1 MKGYGSHSAR
11 TVPVMRIPAVLL
23 LLAVLTEMLCADGET
38 HAAESGIID
47 ENNGKVW
54 QLRVVNGGAV
64 RRGSAANDVAIA
76 PTSLARDAES
86 SNNAVPSIN
95 AANFDDPRTRAAWSL
110 QLGRV
115 APPHAHR
122 MYFGTTAGLPVAGDF
137 NGDGFAE
144 QGMFVDGRW
153 FIDLN
158 GNGKWDAADLQLT
171 LGRPGDLPVVGDW
184 DGDGKADVGV
194 YSLDAAQAR
203 GRSGE
208 IPVVGDWNG
217 SGTDALGLFRDGVWN
232 FDLNGDGRVDA
243 NEGALTLGQPGDRP
257 IVGDFNRDGR
267 DDLGVYRNGTW
278 ILDTNGD
285 RRFGDDDLRYQLG
298 DDGDTPVVG
307 DWDGD
312 GRDQIGVAHR

>member
-1 MKGYGSHSAR
+1 MSSSVSLSAR
-11 TVPVMRIPAVLL
+11 KVPQMRFKSSLLCLTIFAETV
-23 LLAVLTEMLCADGET
+23 CADVGSFATRVFGAEP
-38 HAAESGIID
+38 AAVDESAW
-47 ENNGKVW
+47 K
-54 QLRVVNGGAV
+54 LRVVNGGTA
-64 RRGSAANDVAIA
+64 RATADLITR
-76 PTSLARDAES
+76 TSTGAETS
-86 SNNAVPSIN
+86 S
-95 AANFDDPRTRAAWSL
+95 FDDPASRAAWSL

-158 GNGKWDAADLQLT
+158 GTGSWDAGDLQLT

-194 YSLDAAQAR
+194 YSIDEATR
-203 GRSGE
+203 FGRTGE
-208 IPVVGDWNG
+208 QPIVGDWTGNG
-217 SGTDALGLFRDGVWN
+217 QDTVGLFQDGVWR
-232 FDLNGDGRVDA
+232 FDLDADGVIGPD
-243 NEGALTLGQPGDRP
+243 EGLLQLGQPGDRP
-257 IVGDFNRDGR
+257 VVGDFNRDGR
-267 DDLGVYRNGTW
+267 DDLGVYRAGAW
-278 ILDTNGD
+278 LIDTSGD
-285 RRFGDDDLRYQLG
+285 RRFGDNDLRYQLG

-312 GRDQIGVAHR
+312 GRDQIGVAHRSGRS

>member
-184 DGDGKADVGV
+184 DGDG
-194 YSLDAAQAR
+194 
-203 GRSGE
+203 
-208 IPVVGDWNG
+208 
-217 SGTDALGLFRDGVWN
+217 
-232 FDLNGDGRVDA
+232 
-243 NEGALTLGQPGDRP
+243 
-257 IVGDFNRDGR
+257 
-267 DDLGVYRNGTW
+267 
-278 ILDTNGD
+278 
-285 RRFGDDDLRYQLG
+285 
-298 DDGDTPVVG
+298 
-307 DWDGD
+307 
-312 GRDQIGVAHR
+312 RDQIGVAHR

>member
-1 MKGYGSHSAR
+1 MSSSVSYSAR
-11 TVPVMRIPAVLL
+11 KVPKMRFKASLLCLTIITPAV
-23 LLAVLTEMLCADGET
+23 CADVAA
-38 HAAESGIID
+38 AAEPGTVEASA
-47 ENNGKVW
+47 W
-54 QLRVVNGGAV
+54 QLRVINGGAV
-64 RRGSAANDVAIA
+64 RQAADLISK
-76 PTSLARDAES
+76 TSVGAET
-86 SNNAVPSIN
+86 PS
-95 AANFDDPRTRAAWSL
+95 FDDPRSRAAWSL

-122 MYFGTTAGLPVAGDF
+122 MFFGTTAGLPVAGDF

-144 QGMFVDGRW
+144 QGMFVDGCW
-153 FIDLN
+153 YLDLN
-158 GNGKWDAADLQLT
+158 ATGRWDAGDLQLT

-194 YSLDAAQAR
+194 YSFDEASRR

-208 IPVVGDWNG
+208 LPAVGDWTGNG
-217 SGTDALGLFRDGVWN
+217 QDTLGLFQNGVWRLDLNADGVIGP
-232 FDLNGDGRVDA
+232 D
-243 NEGALTLGQPGDRP
+243 EGLLHLGQAGDRP

-278 ILDTNGD
+278 IIDTSGD
-285 RRFGDDDLRYQLG
+285 RRFGDNDLRYQLG

-312 GRDQIGVAHR
+312 GRDQIGVVHR